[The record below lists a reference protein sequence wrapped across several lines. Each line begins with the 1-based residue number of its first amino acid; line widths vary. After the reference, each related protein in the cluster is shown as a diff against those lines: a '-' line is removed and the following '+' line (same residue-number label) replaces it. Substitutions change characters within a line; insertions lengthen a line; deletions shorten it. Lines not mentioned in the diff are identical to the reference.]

1 MKDEIEKS
9 NLSIEDKKALKKS
22 LMENDNFGKE
32 LFNYGVQSMSKQSID
47 EQQTNLETAI
57 ERCVSQY
64 YVLVGHYPES
74 LNVLEKEYGLIY
86 NKKIFFVDYQ
96 VLGENIAPDIV
107 VIRKEGAYE

>member
-1 MKDEIEKS
+1 M
-9 NLSIEDKKALKKS
+9 
-22 LMENDNFGKE
+22 
-32 LFNYGVQSMSKQSID
+32 
-47 EQQTNLETAI
+47 
-57 ERCVSQY
+57 Y

>member
-1 MKDEIEKS
+1 MRFTNQKRNHPFKNIVIS
-9 NLSIEDKKALKKS
+9 VIIFLSVA
-22 LMENDNFGKE
+22 G

-57 ERCVSQY
+57 ERCVNQY

>member
-1 MKDEIEKS
+1 MRFTNQKRNHPFKNIVIS
-9 NLSIEDKKALKKS
+9 VIIFLSVA
-22 LMENDNFGKE
+22 G
-32 LFNYGVQSMSKQSID
+32 LFNYGVQSMSK
-47 EQQTNLETAI
+47 QTNLETAI

-74 LNVLEKEYGLIY
+74 LNVLEKEYGLTY

>member
-1 MKDEIEKS
+1 MRFTNQKRNHPFKNIVIS
-9 NLSIEDKKALKKS
+9 VIIFLSVA
-22 LMENDNFGKE
+22 G

-64 YVLVGHYPES
+64 YFLVGHYPES
-74 LNVLEKEYGLIY
+74 LNVLEKEYGLTY

>member
-1 MKDEIEKS
+1 MRFTNQKRNHPFKNIVIS
-9 NLSIEDKKALKKS
+9 VIIFLSVA
-22 LMENDNFGKE
+22 G

-74 LNVLEKEYGLIY
+74 LNVLEKEYGLTY

-107 VIRKEGAYE
+107 VIRKEGVHE